1 MVGVEPTVTKADLY
15 EAMEDL
21 KKAMRL
27 SFFSFD
33 SGIQAY
39 EIDGTAKTIICAVN
53 QLAARRKCGDG
64 DG

>member
-1 MVGVEPTVTKADLY
+1 MVGVEPIVTVSDIQKAMD
-15 EAMEDL
+15 DL

-27 SFFSFD
+27 SYAQN
-33 SGIQAY
+33 GRITAY

-53 QLAARRKCGDG
+53 QLVARRKCGDR